1 MKKAILFSLNTIL
14 PLMYRLSKRFMP
26 DITCRLLKKAWKKQ
40 EDIQN
45 LVSNSQGTD
54 LRYHSCNSTIRK
66 AVVEGVAGV
75 FLTDLGKH
83 E

>member
-1 MKKAILFSLNTIL
+1 
-14 PLMYRLSKRFMP
+14 
-26 DITCRLLKKAWKKQ
+26 LKKAWKKQ